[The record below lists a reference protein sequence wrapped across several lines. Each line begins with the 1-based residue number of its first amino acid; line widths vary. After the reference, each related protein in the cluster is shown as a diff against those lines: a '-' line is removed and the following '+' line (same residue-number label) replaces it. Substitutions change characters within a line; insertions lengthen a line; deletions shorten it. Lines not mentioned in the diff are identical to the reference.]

1 MKYVD
6 EFRDPEKAKTLA
18 REIRAPVARIE
29 RAKQRPLQIMEVCG
43 GHTHTI
49 FRYGIQQLLPDAV
62 EFVHGPGCPVCVL
75 PMGRVDDCVALA
87 ERPEVIF
94 TTFGDAMRVPGSKK
108 SLLKAKADGADVRMV
123 YSPLDALKIAQL
135 NPDREV
141 IFFGL
146 GFETTMP
153 STAMTVLQAHARKVM
168 NFSLFCNHITIIPTI
183 KAILDSPDLHL
194 DGFLGPGHVSM
205 VIGTRPYDF
214 IARHYR
220 KPITVAGF
228 EPLDVLQSMW
238 MVLKQI
244 AENRCEV
251 ENQYGRIVQEDGNV
265 QALSAVT
272 GVFETREFFE
282 WRGLGSID
290 HSGVRVRDA
299 FAQFDAER
307 KFAVPNLKIADPKA
321 CQCGEV
327 LKGVIKPHQCKVFG
341 TACTPESPLG
351 SLMVSS
357 EGACAAY
364 YNYGR
369 IDTSRIDGR
378 LNARKA
384 AAPVATRPGAG
395 GNAETAAITETA
407 AISTVRGDL

>member
-6 EFRDPEKAKTLA
+6 EFRDPERA
-18 REIRAPVARIE
+18 RALVADIRRLVARIP
-29 RAKQRPLQIMEVCG
+29 RARHRPLQIMEVCG

-49 FRYGIQQLLPDAV
+49 FRYGIQQMLPEEV

-75 PMGRVDDCVALA
+75 PMGRVDNCVALA

-94 TTFGDAMRVPGSKK
+94 TTFGDAMRVPGSRK
-108 SLLKAKADGADVRMV
+108 SLLGAKADGADVRMV
-123 YSPLDALKIAQL
+123 YSPLDALALARK
-135 NPDREV
+135 NPEREV

-153 STAMTVLQAHARKVM
+153 STAMTLIQAKAKGIR

-183 KAILDSPDLHL
+183 KAMLDSPELKL

-205 VIGTRPYDF
+205 VIGTRPYGF
-214 IARHYR
+214 VAGHYR
-220 KPITVAGF
+220 KPITIAGF

-238 MVLKQI
+238 MVLRQL
-244 AENRCEV
+244 AEGRCEV
-251 ENQYGRIVQEDGNV
+251 ENQYGRVVPRDGNKA
-265 QALSAVT
+265 ALAAIRE
-272 GVFETREFFE
+272 VFELRAFFE

-290 HSGVRVRDA
+290 HSGVQIRAEYAD
-299 FAQFDAER
+299 FDAER
-307 KFAVPNLKIADPKA
+307 KYSVPAIKIADPKS

-327 LKGVIKPHQCKVFG
+327 LKGVIKPHECKVFG
-341 TACTPESPLG
+341 SACTPETPLG
-351 SLMVSS
+351 SLMVST

-369 IDTSRIDGR
+369 LDERS
-378 LNARKA
+378 KQ
-384 AAPVATRPGAG
+384 GAL
-395 GNAETAAITETA
+395 A
-407 AISTVRGDL
+407 